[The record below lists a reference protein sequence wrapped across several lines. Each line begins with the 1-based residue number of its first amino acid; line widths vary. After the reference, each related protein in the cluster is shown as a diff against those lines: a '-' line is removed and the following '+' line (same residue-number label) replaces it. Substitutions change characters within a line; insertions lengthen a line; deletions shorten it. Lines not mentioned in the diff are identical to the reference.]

1 LKVATTNN
9 TKQYQVS
16 FIELGS
22 ARCVPCKMMQPIMAE
37 VEKEYPDVQ
46 VVFHD
51 VWTEEGAPY
60 AKEYGIRGI
69 PTQIFLDKTGKE
81 YARHVGFFPKAE
93 LIKVLKKGLNK

>member
-1 LKVATTNN
+1 MKKYLILTIVILFIGIIFAAGERVAGPAKEDALKVATTNN

-46 VVFHD
+46 VV
-51 VWTEEGAPY
+51 
-60 AKEYGIRGI
+60 
-69 PTQIFLDKTGKE
+69 
-81 YARHVGFFPKAE
+81 
-93 LIKVLKKGLNK
+93 